1 MAGTNRARH
10 QRLLRESEGYL
21 ELGLPLRALDTLG
34 RIVDPGSFRGHQQF
48 LVGEAL
54 RALERYAEAI
64 GPLSAAG
71 ELNPSNLDVWL
82 ALGWCHKRTGRLD
95 RAIAALERALEID
108 EDNPL
113 LHYNLACY
121 FSLDRQKEPALRH
134 LALALDRKPEYREMI
149 PGESDFDPLRA
160 DPEFQA
166 LLTIVV

>member
-1 MAGTNRARH
+1 MSG
-10 QRLLRESEGYL
+10 
-21 ELGLPLRALDTLG
+21 
-34 RIVDPGSFRGHQQF
+34 
-48 LVGEAL
+48 
-54 RALERYAEAI
+54 
-64 GPLSAAG
+64 
-71 ELNPSNLDVWL
+71 W
-82 ALGWCHKRTGRLD
+82 LGWCHKRTGRLD